1 MEQSKLTL
9 TLKLTVALEITM
21 AELLM
26 IPPVR
31 PAVTYG
37 DIISLCNV
45 PRFLSSAMF
54 RTPYQSVQVWTCK
67 TCLSIFVRR
76 DLWRRHWR
84 ITHHVEL
91 PLDDTSGQLR
101 LSDLQRQVQPSAR
114 FSGSTAGLKHHRSP
128 DQNHAHGLAFGVEI
142 DAGAGSG
149 SEGVCTANTRGI
161 ELSEEAEEVTCD
173 PAQGVELDWQSWIGD
188 ARLDGQVDAS
198 VDLSWLF
205 GKGLDDEQTQHV
217 DSNQLE
223 NRAVLDDHPAS
234 SLDHRTA
241 DDLILQCSRQVAILS
256 YPSCEFRI
264 CHALSVDHRRELV
277 EMLGLTVTDIEP
289 NVLALS
295 SLHHGIHIFWRFLSK
310 EFPILHHQV
319 VCPSKEHRKILEERF
334 ELHSPPE
341 LVWAVITFGWSI
353 LEGENHEIYRQ
364 TAARIQEVLIK
375 RIITHRSLSFAS
387 PLWLIQTLFLCLAFA
402 RYHGNREEYGFA
414 MIFHGVLLDLVRRI
428 DLRDQMPSEGV
439 IYDSKD
445 AQIYAW
451 FKWIREQTMIRI
463 IFQTFIL
470 DVQLAYLHGRDISLN
485 PFSLKSRLPESDDV
499 WFAPT
504 LDKWAQT
511 QRSIPT
517 QTPEFLSIL
526 RSFWNTSVIK
536 PTPYTFPIGC
546 KVLMYGILAIAY
558 DLRRRD
564 DNSFSAKT
572 LYSLESVG
580 GRVHKSFDKWLQWWE
595 QTYNQPQMESIHL
608 WRNCACVFRL
618 AHTLYEAS
626 ASEWQILAGAD
637 TIDGK
642 SITAVD
648 YMRAKRKIKAWA
660 KQSRATTGLVL
671 AATIIKEKLS
681 PLDKSM
687 VHCTHCSWCLYLA
700 GLICWGFGFV
710 SQGVDSHNPPQDA
723 KQARQQCDE
732 YLGTV
737 VETSEQAMP
746 KIVNRTTGLLL
757 VLINLLKEIGQDKGL
772 LDESLRSLRRLVG
785 SKRFIPL

>member
-1 MEQSKLTL
+1 MTERQENT
-9 TLKLTVALEITM
+9 
-21 AELLM
+21 
-26 IPPVR
+26 
-31 PAVTYG
+31 
-37 DIISLCNV
+37 DQN
-45 PRFLSSAMF
+45 
-54 RTPYQSVQVWTCK
+54 VQVWTCK
-67 TCLSIFVRR
+67 TCLSTFVRR

-84 ITHHVEL
+84 ITHHAE
-91 PLDDTSGQLR
+91 PPPDDASGQLR
-101 LSDLQRQVQPSAR
+101 QGQTPRR
-114 FSGSTAGLKHHRSP
+114 FSRSTASLKHHESL
-128 DQNHAHGLAFGVEI
+128 DQNYAPCLAFGAGIDV
-142 DAGAGSG
+142 DAGSVLEGANA
-149 SEGVCTANTRGI
+149 SEI
-161 ELSEEAEEVTCD
+161 ELTEGTEETEERTYD
-173 PAQGVELDWQSWIGD
+173 PAQGLELDWQSWIVDG
-188 ARLDGQVDAS
+188 RVDGQTDAS

-205 GKGLDDEQTQHV
+205 GKDLNDEQLQHR
-217 DSNQLE
+217 DSNQME
-223 NRAVLDDHPAS
+223 NRTILDDHLANSP
-234 SLDHRTA
+234 DHPTA
-241 DDLILQCSRQVAILS
+241 VDLILQCSRQVAVLS

-264 CHALSVDHRRELV
+264 CHALSVEHRRELV
-277 EMLGLTVTDIEP
+277 EMLGINVTDIEP

-295 SLHHGIHIFWRFLSK
+295 SLRHGVHIYWRFLSK

-319 VCPSKEHRKILEERF
+319 VCPSKEHRKILEESF

-341 LVWAVITFGWSI
+341 LVWAIITFGWSI

-364 TAARIQEVLIK
+364 TAARIQEMLIK
-375 RIITHRSLSFAS
+375 RIITHRSLSIIS

-402 RYHGNREEYGFA
+402 RYNGTREEYGFA

-428 DLRDQMPSEGV
+428 DLRDQIPSEAGN
-439 IYDSKD
+439 YDSRD
-445 AQIYAW
+445 SQTYAW
-451 FKWIREQTMIRI
+451 FRWIREQTMIRI

-470 DVQLAYLHGRDISLN
+470 DVQQAYLHGRDISLN

-504 LDKWAQT
+504 LDRWAHT
-511 QRSIPT
+511 KGSIPT

-580 GRVHKSFDKWLQWWE
+580 GRVHKSFEKWLQWWE
-595 QTYNQPQMESIHL
+595 QTYNHPQMESIHL

-626 ASEWQILAGAD
+626 ASEWQIVAGAD

-648 YMRAKRKIKAWA
+648 YMRAKRKIKVWA
-660 KQSRATTGLVL
+660 KQSRATTGLAL

-681 PLDKSM
+681 HLDKPM
-687 VHCTHCSWCLYLA
+687 VHCMHCSWCLYLA
-700 GLICWGFGFV
+700 GLVCWGFGFV
-710 SQGVDSHNPPQDA
+710 SQGVDSHNPPLDE

-732 YLGTV
+732 YLVTV
-737 VETSEQAMP
+737 VEYAGQDMP
-746 KIVNRTTGLLL
+746 IMANRTTGLLL
-757 VLINLLKEIGQDKGL
+757 VLINLLEEIGQGKGL

-785 SKRFIPL
+785 PNRFLPPSIPVR